1 MQDCKLDW
9 QRSDLMSDKT
19 KDKADTDHNARLTNS
34 ESLLSRQRAEA
45 LAGAFE
51 GKRIIALGDLM
62 LDEFIWGRV
71 RRISPEAPVPV
82 VEVERQTLALGGAGN
97 VVSNLVAL
105 GARAVPLG
113 VVGDDRDAAR
123 LRSAFNELGVSA
135 DCLIADSSRPT
146 TLKTRIIAH
155 NQQVVRADRESRAS
169 ITEEIENRVIAMFE
183 KQVEAADAL
192 VVSDYN
198 KGLLT
203 SGVLGRAL
211 QLARARGLVVC
222 LDPKLRNFA
231 HYQPVTVIT
240 PNHQEA
246 AEAAGVM
253 IEDEESLIE
262 AGRALLGS
270 IDCRAVLVTRGEEG
284 MTLFTDGGEVTNI
297 PTVAREVYDVTGA
310 GDTVVA
316 TLALALASGASLVE
330 AAVLANHAAGVVVG
344 KVGTASLTRDE
355 LLATI

>member
-1 MQDCKLDW
+1 MI
-9 QRSDLMSDKT
+9 T
-19 KDKADTDHNARLTNS
+19 
-34 ESLLSRQRAEA
+34 LSRARAEE
-45 LAGAFE
+45 LTREFE
-51 GKRIIALGDLM
+51 GKRIVVMGDLM

-105 GARAVPLG
+105 GARPTPVG
-113 VVGDDRDAAR
+113 VVGDDGDAERMRSRFRD
-123 LRSAFNELGVSA
+123 LNVSTNSLVVDPA
-135 DCLIADSSRPT
+135 RPT
-146 TLKTRIIAH
+146 TLKTRVIAH
-155 NQQVVRADRESRAS
+155 NQQVVRADRESRAPVS
-169 ITEEIENRVIAMFE
+169 AEIEDGVIARFQSE
-183 KQVEAADAL
+183 IETADAV

-203 SGVLGRAL
+203 ARVLASTLQQARERGVM
-211 QLARARGLVVC
+211 VC

-246 AEAAGVM
+246 AEAASLV
-253 IEDEESLIE
+253 IEDEPSLVE
-262 AGRALLGS
+262 AGRRLLDS
-270 IDCRAVLVTRGEEG
+270 IDCRAVLITRGEEG
-284 MTLFTDGGEVTNI
+284 MTLFTDGGEVTHI

-310 GDTVVA
+310 GDTVIA
-316 TLALALASGASLVE
+316 TLALALASNASLAE
-330 AAVLANHAAGVVVG
+330 AAMLANHAAGVVVG
-344 KVGTASLTRDE
+344 KVGTATVTRDE